1 MSQDYIGKV
10 AEKVQ
15 SKKIKFGKFKSYN
28 FFDLRPDR
36 SDNNISSGF
45 ELASKNYSEAVD
57 KGIILTFDQAK
68 VAAIYDQDPQ
78 QMEITIPFKT
88 NGETVQLELF
98 QKDIF
103 SPDLKV
109 MTSDGRDITNIMDRG
124 KHYRGIVS
132 GNNNS
137 LVSVSVFRNEIVGF
151 ISFNDANYIIGKLK
165 DSKSK
170 HIIYKE
176 TDLRQTEEFNC
187 STEDNG
193 VSYTSEEINYN
204 ENRDPGDCVNIYVEA
219 GQSVYNSFGGDL
231 VSTTNFLN
239 GVFGQSY
246 VIYANEGI
254 TMQTSSMLVWTTPDP
269 YVGPSSA
276 NYNAQFKANTAQ
288 GAFNGDLGH
297 LVEVDNVGGIA
308 AGFSGICNPD
318 TDQSLCFSGFSG
330 TGYNNVPTY
339 SFNVFIL
346 THEMGHLLGSRH
358 THACVWNGNG
368 TAIDT
373 CSGFTEGGCPLVGSP
388 PSGGTIM
395 SYCHNDPVGINFTE
409 GFGLQP
415 GNVIRNTV
423 NSPGNCL
430 GGCSLVQ
437 IVCPANIN
445 VDNDPG
451 TCGAIVAF
459 EATVTNPIPT
469 SVITY
474 SQNPG
479 TVFPVGTTTVIATAT
494 NANGTDQ
501 CTFTVTVT
509 DVEAPTIICPADII
523 VSNDLGECGAVVTF
537 EDPVAEDNCSSSSG
551 LNEDFESGPNG
562 WTTGSLGAANNWLIS
577 DNSGEN
583 FPFGNL
589 MYGVPHS
596 GDFGHENSFL
606 LSPVFDS
613 TGGGDFEFDYFVNN
627 EDDPY
632 DQEIVQISFNGGASW
647 TTVIG
652 TQLPNN
658 PSTIQSTSFS
668 ISPANAT
675 ANTRVRFIYDT
686 IDECCGPQ
694 DGFWVDNISFGGSGG
709 LVVTTSS
716 SSGDTF
722 PVGVTTVTATAVD
735 GVGNTTTCSF
745 DVTVTDTE
753 APTITCPDDIT
764 VSNDLGE
771 CGAVVTYA
779 DPVAEDNCDLILDES
794 YCKEMNVTRLI
805 DSNNETAT
813 FEISTDEWH
822 YLAITKSDDL
832 TGKIYLDGNLV
843 GEGTFLD
850 VNYNWSQLYLG
861 VSYFTSWRKH
871 FKGWLDEFR
880 VSSVVRTEQEIL
892 ENFEANTSLELDAN
906 TLGLWHLDEP
916 NGNFFNNSVPGMD
929 DGVLFSGA
937 QFTDG
942 RFGNSVYFDGIDDR
956 GDCYT
961 NIPESN
967 VTFEIWLK
975 IQGEE
980 EQENV
985 ITPFEAYGSYNTS
998 SDIFDNCDSGGN
1010 VSGVIDLDGV
1020 NDYIQVEGGILNN
1033 VNSGT
1038 LQVSCKFDPS
1048 TNHKNIFFYGSGSD
1062 SEPGIELRANEQGPY
1077 FSWHPGP
1084 GNVQSIYVDEY
1095 VDVFEWHTYTAQW
1108 DENSM
1113 ELYVDG
1119 TLVASSTAFGPALSN
1134 VFANIRIGRMGNN
1147 TSTYTNLSLDF
1158 VRLYNSKLYSDNFD
1172 TCQTPPSENLI
1183 LDFEFNNDNNTVA
1196 TDLSGN
1202 NYDGTIYNSP
1212 LWLEEQTNDC
1222 LADTS
1227 QTGVTQTA
1235 GLASGEEFP
1244 VGTTTNT
1251 FVVTDGAGNTA
1262 TCSFNV
1268 TVNDTEDP
1276 TWVTPPSDLTV
1287 ACDGSGNTTEF
1298 NNWLNN
1304 TFSGIDNC
1312 GSVTITTN
1320 STGLSDDCGA
1330 TGTETVTFTL
1340 TDSNNNAITLDA
1352 TFTIVDTTDP
1362 TMDVAA
1368 SDSTVECDGT
1378 TDAFTAWLAD
1388 NGGAEASDGCSG
1400 VTWTNDSTGLSD
1412 VCGR

>member
-1 MSQDYIGKV
+1 MKKIIFLVLIFLTPTLILSQEYIGKV

-28 FFDLRPDR
+28 FFDLRPNR
-36 SDNNISSGF
+36 SRNNINLGF
-45 ELASKNYSEAVD
+45 ELASKNYSEALDDGV
-57 KGIILTFDQAK
+57 IVTFDQAK

-137 LVSVSVFRNEIVGF
+137 LVSISIFRNEISGF
-151 ISFNDANYIIGKLK
+151 ISLDGGNYTIGKLR
-165 DSKSK
+165 DSNTK
-170 HIIYKE
+170 HIIYKDN
-176 TDLRQTEEFNC
+176 DLKI
-187 STEDNG
+187 SEDIDCFMEDDG
-193 VSYTSEEINYN
+193 VGYSSEEITYVGR
-204 ENRDPGDCVNIYVEA
+204 RDPSDCVNVYLEA
-219 GQSVYNSFGGDL
+219 GQSVFNSFGGDL
-231 VSTTNFLN
+231 NLATNFLN

-246 VIYANEGI
+246 VLYANEGI

-269 YVGPSSA
+269 YNGGSTG
-276 NYNAQFKANTAQ
+276 AQLGTFQANT
-288 GAFNGDLGH
+288 GVFDGDIGH
-297 LVEVDNVGGIA
+297 LVEVQNIGGLA
-308 AGFSGICNPD
+308 AGFSGICNPN

-330 TGYNNVPTY
+330 TNYEDVPTT
-339 SFNVFIL
+339 SFNVFII

-358 THACVWNGNG
+358 THACVWNGNN
-368 TAIDT
+368 TAIDG
-373 CSGFTEGGCPLVGSP
+373 CAGFTEGGCAIPGVPAG
-388 PSGGTIM
+388 GGTIM
-395 SYCHNDPVGINFTE
+395 SYCVNTVGLDFAE
-409 GFGLQP
+409 GFDAQP
-415 GNVIRNTV
+415 ANVILNTV
-423 NSPGNCL
+423 NSVGNCL
-430 GGCSLVQ
+430 VGCADVQ
-437 IVCPANIN
+437 IVCPTNID

-451 TCGAIVAF
+451 TCGAIVTF
-459 EATVTNPIPT
+459 EATVTNPTPP

-474 SQNPG
+474 SQDPG

-537 EDPVAEDNCSSSSG
+537 ADPVAEDNCSSSSG

-562 WTTGSLGAANNWLIS
+562 WTTGSLGAENNWIIS
-577 DNSGEN
+577 DNSGTG

-596 GDFGHENSFL
+596 GDLGHENSFL

-627 EDDPY
+627 ETDPW

-652 TQLPNN
+652 NQLPNN

-668 ISPANAT
+668 ISPANGT

-686 IDECCGPQ
+686 IDNCCGPQ

-722 PVGVTTVTATAVD
+722 PVGVTTVTTTAVD
-735 GVGNTTTCSF
+735 EIGNTTTCSF
-745 DVTVTDTE
+745 DVTV
-753 APTITCPDDIT
+753 
-764 VSNDLGE
+764 
-771 CGAVVTYA
+771 
-779 DPVAEDNCDLILDES
+779 
-794 YCKEMNVTRLI
+794 
-805 DSNNETAT
+805 
-813 FEISTDEWH
+813 
-822 YLAITKSDDL
+822 
-832 TGKIYLDGNLV
+832 
-843 GEGTFLD
+843 
-850 VNYNWSQLYLG
+850 
-861 VSYFTSWRKH
+861 
-871 FKGWLDEFR
+871 
-880 VSSVVRTEQEIL
+880 
-892 ENFEANTSLELDAN
+892 
-906 TLGLWHLDEP
+906 
-916 NGNFFNNSVPGMD
+916 
-929 DGVLFSGA
+929 
-937 QFTDG
+937 
-942 RFGNSVYFDGIDDR
+942 
-956 GDCYT
+956 
-961 NIPESN
+961 
-967 VTFEIWLK
+967 
-975 IQGEE
+975 
-980 EQENV
+980 
-985 ITPFEAYGSYNTS
+985 
-998 SDIFDNCDSGGN
+998 
-1010 VSGVIDLDGV
+1010 
-1020 NDYIQVEGGILNN
+1020 
-1033 VNSGT
+1033 
-1038 LQVSCKFDPS
+1038 
-1048 TNHKNIFFYGSGSD
+1048 
-1062 SEPGIELRANEQGPY
+1062 
-1077 FSWHPGP
+1077 
-1084 GNVQSIYVDEY
+1084 
-1095 VDVFEWHTYTAQW
+1095 
-1108 DENSM
+1108 
-1113 ELYVDG
+1113 
-1119 TLVASSTAFGPALSN
+1119 
-1134 VFANIRIGRMGNN
+1134 
-1147 TSTYTNLSLDF
+1147 
-1158 VRLYNSKLYSDNFD
+1158 
-1172 TCQTPPSENLI
+1172 
-1183 LDFEFNNDNNTVA
+1183 
-1196 TDLSGN
+1196 
-1202 NYDGTIYNSP
+1202 
-1212 LWLEEQTNDC
+1212 
-1222 LADTS
+1222 
-1227 QTGVTQTA
+1227 
-1235 GLASGEEFP
+1235 
-1244 VGTTTNT
+1244 
-1251 FVVTDGAGNTA
+1251 
-1262 TCSFNV
+1262 
-1268 TVNDTEDP
+1268 NDTENP
-1276 TWVTPPSDLTV
+1276 TWVIPPSDLTV

-1378 TDAFTAWLAD
+1378 SDPSGAFAAWLAD

-1412 VCGR
+1412 ACGANGSETVTFTATDACGNFSSTTATFTTEDTTAPVIGCPGDVTAVTEDGDCGAIVNFQPAVAIDNCGSAFTYQTGGLGSGSVFPVGDTLIEYTAQDDCGNLATCTFTVTVIDDDAPVAICQDLTVILDDTGNATITADQLNFGSNDNCGVESLAINVDTFDCSNVGANEVTLTVTDIHGNTATCVATVTVLDNTAPIAVCQDITLELGDDGT